1 MHGAERVKKF
11 LNLVWKMQNFAEHEE
26 SSLILSYWPWFP
38 LAFLKISF
46 FLLIFQVEQSR
57 IQHPVKHL
65 WWSFLTVFAKSPT
78 LDFWLSSETPLT
90 NPALFKNDTI

>member
-26 SSLILSYWPWFP
+26 SSLILSDCPWFP

-46 FLLIFQVEQSR
+46 FLLIFQV
-57 IQHPVKHL
+57 
-65 WWSFLTVFAKSPT
+65 
-78 LDFWLSSETPLT
+78 SSNRAAFNTHWNICDE
-90 NPALFKNDTI
+90 AF